1 MVSQSK
7 RTRQPSQRQQL
18 STAINRVKNGPNTTN
33 LFGKC
38 NKNIQKKIS
47 EFEQKEGVKRE
58 FQCWLIMFNSEML
71 DGPQKNVSTMF
82 LSLAFEYIY
91 ICMLYVSYSSK
102 KVSTAKIPFPCSAFS
117 CDVPSCQSHSSVNFT
132 KLDW

>member
-58 FQCWLIMFNSEML
+58 FQCWLIMLHSEML

-91 ICMLYVSYSSK
+91 I
-102 KVSTAKIPFPCSAFS
+102 
-117 CDVPSCQSHSSVNFT
+117 
-132 KLDW
+132 